1 MTTGLPRPSWTGG
14 HRDRQRG
21 PPPKRTPPPPPP
33 PPNEKNPSVQNAR
46 QHSGNALTRECR
58 RTADHWATEAILD
71 RRTQRLAKGT
81 TTKVHPPEKISVLCK
96 ILYSILECPDQGKQ
110 ETVSLSPDVR
120 LTIGL
125 PRRTGNWQR
134 DPHQCTP

>member
-1 MTTGLPRPSWTGG
+1 MPRPG
-14 HRDRQRG
+14 
-21 PPPKRTPPPPPP
+21 K
-33 PPNEKNPSVQNAR
+33 A
-46 QHSGNALTRECR
+46 GNGVPLSR
-58 RTADHWATEAILD
+58 RTADHRTTEAILD

-110 ETVSLSPDVR
+110 ETVSLSPDVQ
-120 LTIGL
+120 LTTGL

-134 DPHQCTP
+134 DPHQSAPPEKYPCCAKYSVRFWKCPGPVNAGNDPGSPALEANA